1 MINDMMKNKKILTS
15 VYKFIVLIL
24 IIISC
29 EGSSDVVLNVGS
41 SGVNSDFSTNGESGT
56 GIGGSMARFTIVGD
70 YLYTVDSWDLNTFDI
85 SDQINP
91 EFKSKVGLGW
101 GVETIFPY
109 DNRLFIGAQNGM
121 HIYDLENKVEP
132 EWISTYEHIT
142 SCDPVVVQGDFA
154 FVTLRGGTEC
164 QGFNNQ
170 LDIIDIS
177 KISEPILFKSYSM
190 INPHGLGI
198 DGDCLFITEGEY
210 GLKMYDISKLN
221 EIELTKHFQDIS
233 SIDVI
238 PFMGILMMIGN
249 DGFHQYSYDCD
260 KGEIDYISTI
270 PINRL

>member
-1 MINDMMKNKKILTS
+1 MINYMKNKKILLS
-15 VYKFIVLIL
+15 IYKFIVLIL

-41 SGVNSDFSTNGESGT
+41 SGSGVNDFSANGESGS

-101 GVETIFPY
+101 GDETIFPY

-121 HIYDLENKVEP
+121 YIYDLENKVEP

-164 QGFNNQ
+164 QSFNNQ

-177 KISEPILFKSYSM
+177 KISEPTLFKSYSM

-198 DGDCLFITEGEY
+198 DGDCLFITEWF
-210 GLKMYDISKLN
+210 KN
-221 EIELTKHFQDIS
+221 
-233 SIDVI
+233 V
-238 PFMGILMMIGN
+238 
-249 DGFHQYSYDCD
+249 
-260 KGEIDYISTI
+260 
-270 PINRL
+270 